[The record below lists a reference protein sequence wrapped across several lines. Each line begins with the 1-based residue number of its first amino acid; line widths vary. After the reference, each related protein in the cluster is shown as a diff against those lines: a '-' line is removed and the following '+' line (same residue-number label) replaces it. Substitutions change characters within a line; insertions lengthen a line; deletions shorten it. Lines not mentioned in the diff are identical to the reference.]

1 MKKGRFTDEQIVA
14 IVRESRAHGVPA
26 TAKKHQ
32 VSEQTLYTWRRR
44 FGDMEVSH
52 VAELKRALAE
62 NAKLK
67 KLLAERDLEIDVM
80 KEVVAKNG
88 RRTSQNSGSSVRRR
102 TRNRPA
108 SCLRPV
114 RSRPFHDHLP
124 PPPAGEG
131 QAHGRSHCRSVAR
144 EHVVGSPDDPWLAT
158 RKGAS

>member
-80 KEVVAKNG
+80 KEVVAKK
-88 RRTSQNSGSSVRRR
+88 
-102 TRNRPA
+102 
-108 SCLRPV
+108 
-114 RSRPFHDHLP
+114 
-124 PPPAGEG
+124 
-131 QAHGRSHCRSVAR
+131 
-144 EHVVGSPDDPWLAT
+144 W
-158 RKGAS
+158 